1 MVSCWFRAVVLK
13 MARKRLDLSRI
24 RCGFV
29 FTLLLFVLSIG
40 ALTKRVPL
48 LRGAAYL
55 WLVSDPIGPSDVVVV
70 LGGGVNVRPFVAA
83 DLYTKG
89 LVRKILVS
97 RVDHSVNIGANR
109 GDTAITLA
117 ILRKLG
123 VPDNAI
129 EFFGDGNKNT
139 HEEAVALKSW
149 TETHPA
155 SAMIIPVEPFF
166 ARRVKSIFQREFSM
180 TGIVIQVSSFDPP
193 SEYSVAEGWKTEA
206 GIITFQNEVLKYLY
220 YRVIY

>member
-1 MVSCWFRAVVLK
+1 

-29 FTLLLFVLSIG
+29 FTLLLFVLSSG
-40 ALTKRVPL
+40 ALIKRVPL
-48 LRGAAYL
+48 LRGVAYL

-97 RVDHSVNIGANR
+97 RVDQGRSVNIRANW
-109 GDTAITLA
+109 GDTAITLT
-117 ILRKLG
+117 ILRRLG

-129 EFFGDGNKNT
+129 ECFGGGNKNT
-139 HEEAVALKSW
+139 HDEAVALKSW

-155 SAMIIPVEPFF
+155 SAIIIPVEPFF
-166 ARRVKSIFQREFSM
+166 ARRVKWIFQREFSM
-180 TGIVIQVSSFDPP
+180 TGIVIQVPSFDPP
-193 SEYSVAEGWKTEA
+193 SEYSVAEWWKTDA
-206 GIITFQNEVLKYLY
+206 GVVTFQNEVLKYLY
-220 YRVIY
+220 YRAIY